1 MTDLIHH
8 ASEIEFLG
16 YIFDPVLSAIKRVV
30 ATIPS
35 NILDLFL
42 KIKKV
47 WVESFDEVL

>member
-1 MTDLIHH
+1 MVDLIHL

-16 YIFDPVLSAIKRVV
+16 YIFDPDLSAIKRVV

-35 NILDLFL
+35 YILDSFL